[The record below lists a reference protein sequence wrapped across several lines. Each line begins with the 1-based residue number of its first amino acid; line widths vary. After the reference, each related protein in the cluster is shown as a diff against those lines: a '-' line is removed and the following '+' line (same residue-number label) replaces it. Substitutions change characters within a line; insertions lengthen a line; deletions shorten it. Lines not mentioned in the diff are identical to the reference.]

1 MVQVGGTSRC
11 WESPFG
17 FCVHYTLHL
26 MLVFYKNQWV
36 RPLIASCWYENATY
50 SLVPRPEEN
59 QPGNEAKD
67 NYTCLECNLILLVH
81 WLQVCQECS
90 YNQETNIHSVMH
102 STNAIHYKELIT
114 NVAYSS
120 SGFILNFDIPS
131 YVEVSDSHKWNS
143 IGGTFRWHHWLPSS
157 PLM

>member
-1 MVQVGGTSRC
+1 M
-11 WESPFG
+11 
-17 FCVHYTLHL
+17 HYTLHL
-26 MLVFYKNQWV
+26 VLVFQSV
-36 RPLIASCWYENATY
+36 RPLIARQAVDMRMLF

-59 QPGNEAKD
+59 EPGNEAKE

-90 YNQETNIHSVMH
+90 YNQETNTHSVMH
-102 STNAIHYKELIT
+102 STNAIQYKELIT

-120 SGFILNFDIPS
+120 SGFVLNFDIPS
-131 YVEVSDSHKWNS
+131 YVEVPDSPKWNS
-143 IGGTFRWHHWLPSS
+143 IGGIFRWHHWLPSS